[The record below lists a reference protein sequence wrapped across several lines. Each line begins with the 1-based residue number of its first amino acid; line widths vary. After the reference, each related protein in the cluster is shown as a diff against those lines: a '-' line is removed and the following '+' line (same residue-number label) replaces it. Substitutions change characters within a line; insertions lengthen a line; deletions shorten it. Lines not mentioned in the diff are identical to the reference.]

1 MPTLCLNPGTMF
13 TNALKNTLLLSA
25 CATAWA
31 ASLPPAALG
40 ERLDQSRRTAVVR
53 AVERVQPAVASIHVV
68 YRQQVWQR
76 QRSRDPFWDMFFP
89 RYIPTERERV
99 GSRGSGFVATPD
111 GYMLTND
118 HVVGRNPHRILV
130 SLPDGRSFEA
140 RHVASDHAFDLAVLK
155 IEGEDLP
162 VAPLGDSGDILVGEW
177 AIAIGN
183 PFDLGTTVS
192 VGVVSALDRDFD
204 NSATQG
210 SYYYEDMIQTDAAI
224 NPGNSGGPLVNSVGQ
239 VIGINSFIY
248 TGGDYSIGS
257 IGIGFAIPVGTA
269 RTFLDEVQRYGKVRT
284 PWFGFRLQD
293 LNREAA
299 RYFGLDSAAGAVV
312 VHVDLASPAGAAGL
326 ERWDVIVAVDG
337 EAIENS
343 RAVKNRLEKLRV
355 GDSFTLRVLRVGE
368 EFDLRLQLSE
378 RPPNRARPY

>member
-1 MPTLCLNPGTMF
+1 MMSIY
-13 TNALKNTLLLSA
+13 ALKSILLLSVL
-25 CATAWA
+25 A
-31 ASLPPAALG
+31 AVFSSKAHG
-40 ERLDQSRRTAVVR
+40 EDLHASRRTAIVR
-53 AVERVQPAVASIHVV
+53 AIERVQPAVASIHVT
-68 YRQQVWQR
+68 YRQQYWRR
-76 QRSRDPFWDMFFP
+76 QRSRDRFEDLFFP
-89 RYIPTERERV
+89 RYIPAERERI
-99 GSRGSGFVATPD
+99 GSRGSGFVVTAD

-118 HVVGRNPHRILV
+118 HVIGRNPHRILV

-155 IEGEDLP
+155 VESEDLP

-183 PFDLGTTVS
+183 PFDLGPTVS

-224 NPGNSGGPLVNSVGQ
+224 NPGNSGGPLVNSIGQ

-257 IGIGFAIPVGTA
+257 IGIGFAIPAGTA
-269 RTFLDEVQRYGKVRT
+269 RTFLEEVQQYGKVRT

-293 LNREAA
+293 LTREAA
-299 RYFGLDSAAGAVV
+299 RYFGLGSTAGAVV
-312 VHVDLASPAGAAGL
+312 VHVDLSSPAGAAGL
-326 ERWDVIVAVDG
+326 DRWDVIVAVDG
-337 EAIENS
+337 KSVENS
-343 RAVKNRLEKLRV
+343 RAVKIVSKNSGLATRLPCKSCAKAKR
-355 GDSFTLRVLRVGE
+355 STF
-368 EFDLRLQLSE
+368 
-378 RPPNRARPY
+378 ACI